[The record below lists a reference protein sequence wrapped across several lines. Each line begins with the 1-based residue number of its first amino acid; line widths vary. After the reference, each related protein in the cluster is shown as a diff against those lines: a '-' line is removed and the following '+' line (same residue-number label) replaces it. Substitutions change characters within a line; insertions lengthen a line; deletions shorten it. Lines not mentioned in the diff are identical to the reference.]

1 MHLFQVGAG
10 SGGIVVLDLVARDP
24 RVTRVTLVEPD
35 VYHPHN
41 VHRHLFGPSAVG
53 RPKAE
58 LAAEWVR
65 ERRPDVAV
73 ETLAADLTDPALAD
87 TFARLAAEC
96 DVGVCAVDNEPAK
109 YAFDALMRTARKPW
123 TLGEVLSGGIGGWVH
138 RFVPGGPCYGCV
150 ASHLQRTVTEQPA
163 GPAPDYSAPG
173 GPVAGTTVPASKA
186 SIGVVAGLHAVV
198 TLEMLATETPPPNP
212 PPATERGDRREGDR
226 SGSSSPSPLRGGGR
240 GEGPPSPDFTSLLF
254 TLAAVPGVFDG
265 AFRPYR
271 LRVEPSPGC
280 LVCSSAPDPAAG
292 EDLDVAV
299 DQALARLGGH

>member
-1 MHLFQVGAG
+1 MHVFQVGAG

-35 VYHPHN
+35 VYQAHN
-41 VHRHLFGPSAVG
+41 VHRHLFGPAAVG

-73 ETLAADLTDPALAD
+73 ETLTADLTDPARAD

-109 YAFDALMRTARKPW
+109 YAFDALMRAAKKPW

-138 RFVPGGPCYGCV
+138 RSAPGGPCYGCV
-150 ASHLQRTVTEQPA
+150 ASHLQRTVAEQPA

-173 GPVAGTTVPASKA
+173 GPVAETTVPASKA
-186 SIGVVAGLHAVV
+186 SIGVIASLHAVV
-198 TLEMLATETPPPNP
+198 TLDLLASRERKRPEWVGPPVADAP
-212 PPATERGDRREGDR
+212 
-226 SGSSSPSPLRGGGR
+226 GSPGR
-240 GEGPPSPDFTSLLF
+240 GNDFTSLLF

-271 LRVEPSPGC
+271 LKLDRSPGC
-280 LVCSSAPDPAAG
+280 LVCSAPGPAAG